1 MSRRRGWA
9 GELQAVTA
17 RGKRLDRATV
27 SRAIGFVW
35 GVCCRRGGILWIR
48 LDRSHRRAAHVASA
62 WLAANKLSRSALG
75 GARCLRRWVALVGGR
90 GLLSVAV
97 RASCRGWG
105 PGPPRPPLS

>member
-1 MSRRRGWA
+1 MSRRRAWA

-48 LDRSHRRAAHVASA
+48 LDWGHRRAAHVAGA
-62 WLAANKLSRSALG
+62 WLAANKLSRSA
-75 GARCLRRWVALVGGR
+75 RCLRRWCAFLGGDGFLWGAGRWSAPR
-90 GLLSVAV
+90 GVW
-97 RASCRGWG
+97 RAA
-105 PGPPRPPLS
+105 GPPFGP